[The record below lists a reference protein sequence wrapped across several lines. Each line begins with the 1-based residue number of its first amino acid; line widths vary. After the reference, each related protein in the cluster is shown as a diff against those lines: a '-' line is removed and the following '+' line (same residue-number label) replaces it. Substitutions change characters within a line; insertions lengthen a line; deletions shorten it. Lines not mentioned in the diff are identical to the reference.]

1 MKIFDNGV
9 IRDMTPEEINI
20 DRMIDAEMSKQ
31 IAPKDVIEE
40 FIDRLSEANSF
51 LDIIKIAKD
60 IKSRKK

>member
-9 IRDMTPEEINI
+9 LRKKTPDEINI
-20 DRMIDAEMSKQ
+20 DKIVDEEMSKH
-31 IAPKDVIEE
+31 ILPKDVIEE

-60 IKSRKK
+60 IKSRTK